1 MINRLVF
8 ENLKHRPIRT
18 LLTIAAIG
26 LQVTMILTL
35 VGLSRGTIEGS
46 IKRTRGTGAD
56 VLVRPP
62 NSAAIG
68 LSGAPIPEKILDLVR
83 KQPHVAI
90 ATGVV
95 MHQSNMFDTIAGVD
109 MPTFVR
115 MSGGLDFISGGPFKN
130 PHEVIIDEY
139 YAQQRKLKAG
149 DTTKLLNNDYKVT
162 GVFQSG
168 KGARTMIDIK
178 ELQEAVSATNKL
190 TMIYVKADNPKNAQA
205 IVDELKAPEMLPDY
219 SIFTMEEFLSQISAD
234 SVPLLKSFTK
244 VIIGLSVVFGF
255 LVVFLAM
262 YTAVLERTREIGI
275 LKALGASPPFIVTM
289 LVRETAMLALAGAI
303 FGILLTYFTRWVIMA
318 SYPASLTQAIVPDWW
333 PIAGGIALGGACV
346 GALYPGMKAARQDA
360 IEALTYE

>member
-1 MINRLVF
+1 
-8 ENLKHRPIRT
+8 
-18 LLTIAAIG
+18 
-26 LQVTMILTL
+26 MILTL
-35 VGLSRGTIEGS
+35 VGLSRGTIDGS
-46 IKRTRGTGAD
+46 IRRTRGTGAD

-68 LSGAPIPEKILDLVR
+68 LSGAPIPEKILEVVR
-83 KQPHVAI
+83 KQPHVGI

-95 MHQSNMFDTIAGVD
+95 MHQSNLFDTISGID
-109 MPTFVR
+109 LPTFSK
-115 MSGGLDFISGGPFKN
+115 MSNGLDFISGGPFKA
-130 PHEVIIDEY
+130 PHEVIVDEY

-149 DTTKLLNNDYKVT
+149 DTTKLLNSDYKVA
-162 GVFQSG
+162 GVFQPG
-168 KGARTMIDIK
+168 KGARTMVDIK

-190 TMIYVKADNPKNAQA
+190 TMIYVKADEPKNAEL
-205 IVDELKAPEMLPDY
+205 IVNELKQLLPDY

-303 FGILLTYFTRWVIMA
+303 FGILLTYFTRWVIMT

-333 PIAGGIALGGACV
+333 PIAGGIALAGACV